1 MFNTRGVEQ
10 NTTAQSGGRVMLI
23 HHTFQHNVAKVGT
36 RQRQHGYRR
45 SIEEGHLYWI
55 RKLEQGFLEEVM
67 LEQNLEG

>member
-1 MFNTRGVEQ
+1 
-10 NTTAQSGGRVMLI
+10 MLI